1 METCWNITK
10 QFFYIKIVAMSKYI
24 FKIVIALS
32 LFFTSCDNAN
42 DLLNQYIKDG
52 PIIYAAKVNEIN
64 TQSGYYRF
72 RVNLYPAED
81 VNRSHCI
88 LSWNITGESRD
99 SVKVDYISANFD
111 NILDCYYTIVD
122 FSTAL
127 DIQGNLEISAQNI
140 DLFGNRSLMEVGS
153 AYIYGEDY
161 ISSLLNAQIQISSG
175 IDEVIFEKKIGAV
188 GNLLSYEQDNGSF
201 SEEVFVTED
210 SHPLV
215 DAKSG
220 GIIRTKTRYL
230 INETD
235 IDMLDVAEYLE
246 TRIP

>member
-1 METCWNITK
+1 M
-10 QFFYIKIVAMSKYI
+10 
-24 FKIVIALS
+24 FKIAVVLS

-88 LSWNITGESRD
+88 LSWTVTGDSRD
-99 SVKVDYISANFD
+99 SVKVDYIPANFD
-111 NILDCYYTIVD
+111 DSLNCYYTIVD
-122 FSTAL
+122 VLPAL
-127 DIQGNLEISAQNI
+127 GIQGNLEISAQNI
-140 DLFGNRSLMEVGS
+140 DLFGNKSLIEVGS
-153 AYIYGEDY
+153 TYIYGEDY
-161 ISSLLNAQIQISSG
+161 IASLLNAQVQISSEV
-175 IDEVIFEKKIGAV
+175 DEIIFEKKIGAV
-188 GNLLSYEQDNGSF
+188 GNFLSYEQNNGGF

-210 SHPLV
+210 NYPLI

-235 IDMLDVAEYLE
+235 IDMLDAAEYLE